1 MLFPEQKPKTDRNK
15 IAVVLNA
22 HENSLVLK
30 DTLES
35 IRFYWTNNVLIAAD
49 GKNWAEFRDDE
60 RLPALKL
67 EGFFHGKPSSPYRN
81 MCLGL
86 MNAWSIWGD
95 QVDWYVY
102 MEYDCLVS
110 SGETLNHLKA
120 ADEAGLWLIGND
132 RRLNTMQ
139 IPFLNRFEKTELQ
152 IHYFLGCCLF
162 FNKKFMQEMKN
173 RNFFERFLTFTN
185 FYDDIYFLNDKSGKK
200 EMVYDL
206 SEFLYP
212 TLAVHYGGKIQE
224 IACWTDTNGPW
235 RGDHEHYPMRFRP
248 DLTEQPFQKA
258 CVLHPMKKYENPV
271 RSYHRQ
277 IRHLTASGPRS
288 IFTSGD
294 SNGR

>member
-1 MLFPEQKPKTDRNK
+1 MKPFPEKKKPSERTK
-15 IAVVLNA
+15 IAVVLNS
-22 HENSLVLK
+22 HENSPVFK

-35 IRFYWTNNVLIAAD
+35 IRLYWTNNVLVVCD

-60 RLPALKL
+60 QLPAFKL
-67 EGFFHGKPSSPYRN
+67 EGFFHGKSSSPYRN

-86 MNAWSIWGD
+86 MNAWDLWGD

-110 SGETLNHLKA
+110 SAETLEHLKSA
-120 ADEAGLWLIGND
+120 EDAGIWLLGND
-132 RRLNTMQ
+132 RRVESKS
-139 IPFLNRFEKTELQ
+139 IPFLERLEKTKLD

-162 FNKKFMQEMKN
+162 FNKKFMSELKN

-185 FYDDIYFLNDKSGKK
+185 FHEDVYFLDKSGKRH
-200 EMVYDL
+200 MVYDI

-212 TLAVHYGGKIQE
+212 TLAIHYGGKIQE
-224 IACWTDTNGPW
+224 IACWTDGSW

-258 CVLHPMKKYENPV
+258 CVLHPMKEYDNPV
-271 RSYHRQ
+271 RSHHRQ
-277 IRHLTASGPRS
+277 IRHLAAAGPRS
-288 IFTSGD
+288 ILTDGTC
-294 SNGR
+294 